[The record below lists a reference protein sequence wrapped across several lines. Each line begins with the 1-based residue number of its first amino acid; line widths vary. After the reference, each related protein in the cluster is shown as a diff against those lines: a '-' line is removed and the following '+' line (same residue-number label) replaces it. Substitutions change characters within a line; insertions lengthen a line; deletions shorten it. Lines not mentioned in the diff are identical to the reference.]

1 MQSINAL
8 VACFAFLL
16 VTVFALPSPKS
27 FAVQN
32 KQFAGNPFEVT
43 HLTVDRVE
51 ASNVTM
57 VFSIHNPDPLSN
69 RTASCTGTWP
79 YGSGGWPS
87 GKYESCLSGSF
98 AWTMKDWTS
107 WTEFSLDLKDTFK
120 DPE

>member
-8 VACFAFLL
+8 VVCFAFFL
-16 VTVFALPSPKS
+16 VTVFALPSPKG

-57 VFSIHNPDPLSN
+57 VFTVHNPDPLSN
-69 RTASCTGTWP
+69 KTVTCSGTWP

-87 GKYESCLSGSF
+87 GKYDSCSRGTF
-98 AWTMKDWTS
+98 AWTMKEWTS
-107 WTEFSLDLKDTFK
+107 WTQFSLDLKDTFK